1 MPGLRPGLAGFG
13 GPIGPVREDPKDC
26 PQPTEAR
33 CRMLLLVSAV
43 PASTLLASLE
53 LQAIMAFPLLLV
65 IMENVFQWPTLD

>member
-1 MPGLRPGLAGFG
+1 
-13 GPIGPVREDPKDC
+13 
-26 PQPTEAR
+26 
-33 CRMLLLVSAV
+33 MLLLVSAV